1 MFEATT
7 SSVEAVQWFSP
18 PPHTASKKIHTCD
31 PDEQRSPLRQELLVF
46 STHFKK
52 WNSIKTLADGRAAA
66 SDRLAFKREREPSSN
81 LFDALS
87 AAFKS
92 SSQPA
97 ILMGLVYNI
106 GRGLVV
112 AGIVVLFEA
121 AVVYSG
127 FLPGDANLLGEY
139 AYVFLLLGVL
149 VIAVSLKFD
158 FLNYDAQK
166 EEDKEV

>member
-1 MFEATT
+1 
-7 SSVEAVQWFSP
+7 
-18 PPHTASKKIHTCD
+18 
-31 PDEQRSPLRQELLVF
+31 
-46 STHFKK
+46 
-52 WNSIKTLADGRAAA
+52 
-66 SDRLAFKREREPSSN
+66 
-81 LFDALS
+81 
-87 AAFKS
+87 
-92 SSQPA
+92 
-97 ILMGLVYNI
+97 
-106 GRGLVV
+106 V